1 MPLPLRPIAFV
12 LAATNHGS
20 MIVNRN
26 DYRMIDARSGYGVGY
41 QILTKSAF
49 DESEVNLAL
58 ALLDSRREHFGNGV
72 MAIDGGANIGV
83 HTIEW
88 ARHMYGWGEVMS
100 FEAQETVFYALAGN
114 IAINNCLNAHAR
126 MAALGKATGELSIPS
141 ADPFTPASFGSL
153 ELKQRAATEYIGQDI
168 SYKPEAGTVVPMVTI
183 DSLHLKRLDFF
194 KLDVEGME
202 LEVLHG
208 ALGTL
213 RKHLPILLVEVIK
226 SDKRG
231 LEKLVT
237 AMGYKVFQMG
247 MNMLAIHPDDPTL
260 AQVTV
265 EDNNLKF
272 RAVR

>member
-1 MPLPLRPIAFV
+1 MTLPLRPIAFV
-12 LAATNHGS
+12 LAASNHGS

-26 DYRMIDARSGYGVGY
+26 DYRMIDANSGYGVGF

-49 DESEVNLAL
+49 DEGEVNLAL
-58 ALLDSRREHFGNGV
+58 ALLDSRRKHFGDGV

-88 ARHMYGWGEVMS
+88 ARHMFGWGEVMS
-100 FEAQETVFYALAGN
+100 FEAQEPVFYALAGN

-126 MAALGKATGELSIPS
+126 MAALGKAQGELTIPW
-141 ADPFTPASFGSL
+141 ADPFVPASFGSL
-153 ELKQRAATEYIGQDI
+153 ELRKRPGTEYIGQDI
-168 SYKPEAGTVVPMVTI
+168 SYQPDAGTTVPMVNI
-183 DSLHLKRLDFF
+183 DSLPFKRLDFF

-208 ALGTL
+208 ALDTL
-213 RKHLPILLVEVIK
+213 RNLRPILLVEVIK
-226 SDKRG
+226 SDKAG
-231 LEKLVT
+231 LETLVM

-247 MNMLAIHPDDPTL
+247 MNMLAIHRDDPTL

-265 EDNNLKF
+265 VDNNLKF
-272 RAVR
+272 ATVR